1 MNDSGAYRDILNVS
15 IPIVPEQTKG
25 RALTTI
31 NKKAVEVQFA
41 VPFNTND
48 EALRTSKIHEIYSM
62 MREVSGKVEY
72 HCDMSALDNATDQL
86 ELSYI
91 PASETKMEVLASIED
106 DGNSLIIGADVSTK
120 ELKGFELT
128 NETRIFVGVKD
139 NSSVIPSIVN
149 RYASNSEKRI
159 CLITSKDTNEFD
171 YSVEII
177 DDVDEFISEY
187 VEMETQERQNIL
199 LVIDGFCDFYDRI
212 SDEALFVLER
222 ALKANAEMNIVT
234 FDSMQRLKDYRDTG
248 LYVYLIR
255 SYCGVILGGCIDDT
269 IAAAITASVVVVV
282 GSVSYIGLIIPNLV
296 TMFKGDKIR
305 GTLVDTA
312 LAGALYVLLCDVIAR
327 IVIVPYELPIA
338 LISGIVGSVIF
349 IVNLFYR
356 LKHGR
361 KAIRLGAAT
370 DAPCATAGVA
380 TGGGAKR

>member
-1 MNDSGAYRDILNVS
+1 MILLVLDNYASFREKMYRSEDALVQIISAARSCGIYLIITGNSKGAIYYKITEQIPNKVVLNMNDSGAYRDILNVS

-41 VPFNTND
+41 VPFNTSD

-62 MREVSGKVEY
+62 MREVSSKVEY
-72 HCDMSALDNATDQL
+72 HCDMSALDDATDLL
-86 ELSYI
+86 EMSYV

-106 DGNSLIIGADVSTK
+106 DGNSLIIGSDVSTK

-128 NETRIFVGVKD
+128 DETRIFVGVKD
-139 NSSVIPSIVN
+139 NSSVIPCIIN

-171 YSVEII
+171 YGVETI

-187 VEMETQERQNIL
+187 VEMESQERQNIL

-248 LYVYLIR
+248 LYVYLVR
-255 SYCGVILGGCIDDT
+255 SNCGVILGGCIDDT
-269 IAAAITASVVVVV
+269 IAAAITTEVYDIPQKFREKSLKNSQAIIYR
-282 GSVSYIGLIIPNLV
+282 GKEIAYIDIE
-296 TMFKGDKIR
+296 R
-305 GTLVDTA
+305 G
-312 LAGALYVLLCDVIAR
+312 
-327 IVIVPYELPIA
+327 
-338 LISGIVGSVIF
+338 
-349 IVNLFYR
+349 
-356 LKHGR
+356 
-361 KAIRLGAAT
+361 
-370 DAPCATAGVA
+370 
-380 TGGGAKR
+380 